1 VITQDRCLSE
11 SAEDVPPEMW
21 LMEQVHEFEK
31 NYDREVIV
39 PKRPDGLD
47 YSFHALYPDQ
57 QQIVLQVMSK
67 VHEFM
72 ECDNLNDFQP
82 LRMTINGAGGSG
94 KSVVINTLVTLMR
107 KMFDMNDV
115 IKVVAPTGTAAFN
128 VKGETLHH
136 LCCNKVSRSHYK
148 ANTMPKD
155 KRMQLIKRFKALL
168 VLIVDER
175 SLINSCDLGTV
186 ECQIGET
193 IFGGGHLSQESFG
206 GLPVVILA
214 GDDYQL
220 PGTLEGAIGSIFNKG
235 GSEMTRRGR
244 SALLDCSKFVMQL
257 DGSKRMK
264 DSEVQEKRI
273 LEKLRVAEELSEQ
286 DIAKL
291 LSLDLR
297 VMERKHGRS
306 VVQEICDRAI
316 FLFYTNEKRRSHN
329 LRQVLRHSSKTNPV
343 AILQPQSTGP
353 MGRKGIASHF
363 EGKLPESSLLCV
375 GARVALDNRNFNPIW
390 GLHNGACGIVEEI
403 IFQPGK
409 SPNNGDLPLYVV
421 VNFPLYDGPVWDS
434 QSPKV
439 SSIAYVI
446 KSSL

>member
-1 VITQDRCLSE
+1 
-11 SAEDVPPEMW
+11 MN
-21 LMEQVHEFEK
+21 EQVHEFEK
-31 NYDREVIV
+31 NYDKEVIL
-39 PKRPDGLD
+39 PKRPDGMD

-57 QQIVLQVMSK
+57 QQIVTQVMSK
-67 VHEFM
+67 INEFI
-72 ECDNLNDFQP
+72 ESDDLTTFQP

-94 KSVVINTLVTLMR
+94 KSVVINTIVSLMR
-107 KMFDMNDV
+107 KMFQINDV

-148 ANTMPKD
+148 PNTMSKE
-155 KRMQLIKRFKALL
+155 KRIQLIKRFKALL

-193 IFGGGHLSQESFG
+193 LYGGGHMSEESFG

-220 PGTLEGAIGSIFNKG
+220 PGTLEGAIASIFNKG
-235 GSEMTRRGR
+235 GTEMTRKGR

-264 DSEVQEKRI
+264 DSEIQEKRI
-273 LEKLRVAEELSEQ
+273 LEKLRVAAELSED

-291 LSLDLR
+291 MSLDLNTI
-297 VMERKHGRS
+297 ERRHGKQ

-329 LRQVLRHSSKTNPV
+329 LRQILRHSSKTNPV
-343 AILQPQSTGP
+343 AILQPKSTGP
-353 MGRKGIASHF
+353 NRGKGIASHF
-363 EGKLPESSLLCV
+363 DGNKLPESSMLCE
-375 GARVALDNRNFNPIW
+375 GARVAIDNRNFNPIW
-390 GLHNGACGIVEEI
+390 GLHNGACGIVDEI
-403 IFQPGK
+403 IFEEGK

-421 VNFPLYDGPVWDS
+421 VNFPLYDGPVWD
-434 QSPKV
+434 QTNPKV
-439 SSIAYVI
+439 SQYELAH
-446 KSSL
+446 